1 MRLLLA
7 TIERTGTRFFAS
19 LLAPV
24 FGAPRVAGT
33 NYYPAVA
40 DGPQFLVTHVQN
52 SELIDRYVDEFKPAV
67 VTTIRNLDTLRASYV
82 RRLRNDL
89 NQYLEDWLDF
99 VGRHN
104 PLVVSMDSA
113 DRDARLKKLSALVGA
128 ELTTD
133 WKPVLVWGE

>member
-1 MRLLLA
+1 MLA

-19 LLAPV
+19 LLAPILGV
-24 FGAPRVAGT
+24 PLVAGT

-40 DGPQFLVTHVQN
+40 HGPTFLVTHVQN
-52 SELIDRYVDEFKPAV
+52 GELIDRYVDEFRPAV

-89 NQYLEDWLDF
+89 DQYLADWLGF

-113 DRDARLKKLSALVGA
+113 DRDARLGRLSSLVGVKLS
-128 ELTTD
+128 TD
-133 WKPVLVWGE
+133 WQPVLDWGG